1 MQYAKRLNLLPALLL
16 VLAFCKGSETSP
28 GGDDTPSIED
38 YHIAWDESSLV
49 CIADEGAY
57 PRLRRLNDGSLL
69 AAYENRQGDVMVKES
84 RDEGVTWSDPVLAFE
99 AFEYI
104 DADRRESTM
113 VNIANPELIQL
124 PGGELLLAVNLR
136 PQREGI
142 YPFSIAL
149 KRSIDRGQSWSEM
162 EILYRAGTLFRD
174 GCWEPSFL
182 MVPDGT
188 IHIYFANESPYR
200 LSDEQEISMLF
211 SSDNGRTWSKEP
223 VTVSF
228 REGHRDGMPV
238 AVHNGTDIF
247 VAIEDNFSGQFKPY
261 IVKSPLQD
269 AWCEPVLGDS
279 PNRYSALQH
288 PLPDAIYAGA
298 PYLIKTDRDI
308 FILSYQTTERR
319 TSEWEHS
326 TMEVVIS
333 DQPADFRNPSRPF
346 DVPLEKEAK
355 WSSLADLGDHT
366 IAALSSTNFN
376 SDQIG
381 VWMIKGKIVRK

>member
-182 MVPDGT
+182 MLPDGT

-261 IVKSPLQD
+261 LVKSPLQD
-269 AWCEPVLGDS
+269 AWREPVLGDS

-288 PLPDAIYAGA
+288 PLPDAVYAGA
-298 PYLIKTDRDI
+298 PYLIRTDSGLYL
-308 FILSYQTTERR
+308 LSYQTTYLR
-319 TSEWEHS
+319 TTDWEHS

-355 WSSLADLGDHT
+355 WGSLTDLGDHT